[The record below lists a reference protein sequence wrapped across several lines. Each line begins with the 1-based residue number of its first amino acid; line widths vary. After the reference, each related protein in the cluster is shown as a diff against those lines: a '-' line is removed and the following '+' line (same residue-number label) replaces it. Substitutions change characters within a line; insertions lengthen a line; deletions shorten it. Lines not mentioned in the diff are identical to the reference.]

1 MIRWIVVFVGVLVA
15 GLSPFEAAFSQ
26 SAAIKATDGTV
37 QLSQGSVAAGIGYTW
52 GGGTL
57 TYQGKS
63 YPLKVKGLSVGQAG
77 ISKVE
82 ATGSVENLSRLED
95 FSGNY
100 TATGVEGTVAGG
112 VGATA
117 LRNQNGVVIYLTTS
131 TRGLNFKFAV
141 EGVEITLAQQ

>member
-1 MIRWIVVFVGVLVA
+1 MIRWIVVFFGVLVA
-15 GLSPFEAAFSQ
+15 GLFPLEAAFSQ
-26 SAAIKATDGTV
+26 SAAVKGDATV
-37 QLSQGSVAAGIGYTW
+37 HLSQGSVAAGIGYTW